1 MSILRKRKINVKFIT
16 FGMGIFLSY
25 LILTGLNIWK
35 YKDIDEKQQ
44 ADVVIVLGAST
55 YNNEVSLVF
64 KERLN
69 HGIWLYKNNYV
80 KKLIF
85 TGGIG
90 EKSKYSD
97 AFIAKQYAIKCGIP
111 AKDIFIEEKS
121 TITQENLKNA
131 KLIMDKNLYQTA
143 IIVSDPLHMK
153 RSMLMAKDYELKAFS
168 SPTPTT
174 RYISINKKL
183 TFLIREEF
191 FYIGYQISKQFI
203 KK

>member
-1 MSILRKRKINVKFIT
+1 MSIQRKINVKFII
-16 FGMGIFLSY
+16 FVMGIFFSY
-25 LILTGLNIWK
+25 LILTTLSIWN

-90 EKSKYSD
+90 EKNKYSD

-121 TITQENLKNA
+121 WEELTLYQKSDIFIKALNAIFGFVKLCEKKN
-131 KLIMDKNLYQTA
+131 IDSKNLC
-143 IIVSDPLHMK
+143 
-153 RSMLMAKDYELKAFS
+153 
-168 SPTPTT
+168 
-174 RYISINKKL
+174 
-183 TFLIREEF
+183 
-191 FYIGYQISKQFI
+191 QF
-203 KK
+203 

>member
-1 MSILRKRKINVKFIT
+1 MEQV
-16 FGMGIFLSY
+16 
-25 LILTGLNIWK
+25 LI
-35 YKDIDEKQQ
+35 
-44 ADVVIVLGAST
+44 
-55 YNNEVSLVF
+55 
-64 KERLN
+64 N

>member
-1 MSILRKRKINVKFIT
+1 MSIQRKINFKFII
-16 FGMGIFLSY
+16 FVMGIFFCY
-25 LILTGLNIWK
+25 LILTTLSIWN

-90 EKSKYSD
+90 EKNKYSD
-97 AFIAKQYAIKCGIP
+97 AFIAKEYAIKCGIP

-131 KLIMDKNLYQTA
+131 KLIMDKNLYQSA

-153 RSMLMAKDYELKAFS
+153 RSMLMAKDYGIKAFT

-183 TFLIREEF
+183 IFLIREEF
-191 FYIGYQISKQFI
+191 FYIGYKISKQFI